1 MIPRLTK
8 NKLSKLIDL
17 RKSPEYIAG
26 VKKIVYQEFEKAR
39 LKLIAEFNRHP
50 VTREIEGGPNASN
63 LSDTLGGYGNL
74 FSFIGFEVNSKPTN
88 AIRSKLND
96 ARLANVNFDRR
107 GLFNVVAL
115 YPQPEEIFRVT
126 PLPWAEGRSWAEGI
140 EKGLSGFGMYLN
152 KSYDGSKSGKG
163 LQSDSKVRS
172 GKFRNTSYI
181 SKLIRDFER
190 DLNLINSTKL
200 L

>member
-1 MIPRLTK
+1 MIPKLTK

-26 VKKIVYQEFEKAR
+26 VRKIVHQEFEKAR
-39 LKLIAEFNRHP
+39 LKLIAAFDSHP

-74 FSFIGFEVNSKPTN
+74 FSFIGFEANSKPTSI
-88 AIRSKLND
+88 IRSKLND
-96 ARLANVNFDRR
+96 VRLANVNFDRS

-115 YPQPEEIFRVT
+115 YPQPEEIFRAT

-152 KSYDGSKSGKG
+152 KSYDASKSGKG

-200 L
+200 